1 MAHHAIP
8 AVLERHWADIT
19 DVDIFHETYHEDVVV
34 EYPQTG
40 ERVEG
45 RATLWAGSIAPRA
58 AAITFAVQRVHEA
71 GNLWVTEGVLTVDE
85 VPLRTVM
92 VRELRDGK
100 VARETTY
107 VGQSSEPPAWNTRLG
122 RGAPGHGLG

>member
-1 MAHHAIP
+1 MEEHAIP
-8 AVLERHWADIT
+8 VVLGRHWSDIT

-45 RATLWAGSIAPRA
+45 RAALWAQREPRA
-58 AAITFAVQRVHEA
+58 AAMTFAVHRVHAA
-71 GNLWVTEGVLTVDE
+71 GSLWVTEGVLTVDE
-85 VPLRTVM
+85 VPMRTVT
-92 VRELRDGK
+92 VRELRNGK

-107 VGQSSEPPAWNTRLG
+107 IGQSSEPPDWQAYRLERTG
-122 RGAPGHGLG
+122 